1 MSQPNGAP
9 ARVEWVP
16 MSGPLAAVHASGVA
30 APPLSPHAGHAQG
43 TAARAGATIVFV
55 HGFTQ
60 TGRSWQPIAEYF
72 VRAGH
77 RCVLVD
83 LPGHGGSA
91 HVRADLRRAA
101 DMLGTV
107 GGPAVYVGYS
117 LGGRV
122 CLHLALMY
130 PHLVERLALIGAHPG
145 IDDDGDRSARRAAD
159 DALASHIHA
168 VGVSAFLREWVAQ
181 PLFGG
186 MSATEADFAD
196 RERNTADGLASSLR
210 MMGTGTQVPL
220 WPRLLEL
227 TMPVLAMAGADDHK
241 FAAVAAQLA
250 EAAPHARSLLIDGA
264 AHAAHLQRP
273 DAVVSALEQFVHQ
286 P

>member
-1 MSQPNGAP
+1 MTGPAGSPAP
-9 ARVEWVP
+9 VEWVP
-16 MSGPLAAVHASGVA
+16 LSGPLAAVHASGVA
-30 APPLSPHAGHAQG
+30 APPLPGALARPAGS
-43 TAARAGATIVFV
+43 IVFV

-60 TGRSWQPIAEYF
+60 TGRSWLPIAEYF

-83 LPGHGGSA
+83 LPGHGDST
-91 HVRADLRRAA
+91 HVRADLRRTA
-101 DMLGTV
+101 DMLGAV
-107 GGPAVYVGYS
+107 GGTAVYVGYS

-130 PHLVERLALIGAHPG
+130 PHLVERLVLIGAHPG
-145 IDDDGDRSARRAAD
+145 IDDDDERAARRTAD
-159 DALASHIHA
+159 DLLAQRLHDI
-168 VGVSAFLREWVAQ
+168 GVPAFLREWVSQ

-186 MSATEADFAD
+186 MANADADLAD
-196 RERNTADGLASSLR
+196 RERNTIDGLASSLR

-220 WPRLLEL
+220 WPRLVEL

-250 EAAPHARSLLIDGA
+250 DAAPHARSMLVPGA

-273 DAVVSALEQFVHQ
+273 DAVVSAVEQFLRE

>member
-1 MSQPNGAP
+1 MTTGTGGPAP
-9 ARVEWVP
+9 VTWRPIE
-16 MSGPLAAVHASGVA
+16 GPLAAVE
-30 APPLSPHAGHAQG
+30 
-43 TAARAGATIVFV
+43 AGAETTPRAPGATHAATIAFV

-72 VRAGH
+72 VRTGH

-101 DMLGTV
+101 DMVGVIAGT
-107 GGPAVYVGYS
+107 AAYVGYS

-122 CLHLALMY
+122 CLHLALMS

-145 IDDDGDRSARRAAD
+145 IEDDGERAARRASD
-159 DALASHIHA
+159 DSLATRIHEI
-168 VGVSAFLREWVAQ
+168 GLHAFLREWVVQ
-181 PLFGG
+181 PLFGTVAA
-186 MSATEADFAD
+186 SADDLAD
-196 RERNTADGLASSLR
+196 RERNTAEGLASSLR
-210 MMGTGTQVPL
+210 MTGTGTQVPL

-227 TMPVLAMAGADDHK
+227 TMPVLAMAGAEDRK
-241 FAAVAAQLA
+241 FSAIAAQLA
-250 EAAPHARSLLIDGA
+250 AAVPRGRSMLIPGA

-273 DAVVSALEQFVHQ
+273 DAVIAALEQFLRER
-286 P
+286 

>member
-1 MSQPNGAP
+1 MTGPAGSPAP
-9 ARVEWVP
+9 VEWVP
-16 MSGPLAAVHASGVA
+16 VSGPLAAVQAAGVA
-30 APPLSPHAGHAQG
+30 APPLP
-43 TAARAGATIVFV
+43 GAHSRPADTIVFV

-60 TGRSWQPIAEYF
+60 TGRSWLPIAEFF

-83 LPGHGGSA
+83 LPGHGDSA

-101 DMLGTV
+101 DMLGAV
-107 GGPAVYVGYS
+107 GGTAVYVGYS

-122 CLHLALMY
+122 SLHLALMY
-130 PHLVERLALIGAHPG
+130 PHLVERLVLIGAHPG
-145 IDDDGDRSARRAAD
+145 IDDDDERAARRAAD
-159 DALASHIHA
+159 DVLAQHIHDI
-168 VGVSAFLREWVAQ
+168 GVPAFLREWVAQ

-186 MSATEADFAD
+186 MTTADAD
-196 RERNTADGLASSLR
+196 LAERRRNTAEGLASSLR

-227 TMPVLAMAGADDHK
+227 TMPVLAMAGADDHR

-250 EAAPHARSLLIDGA
+250 DAAPRARSLLIPGA

-273 DAVVSALEQFVHQ
+273 DAVVSAIEQFLHE